1 MKNIL
6 TIFFFIILSSCA
18 SITGTSTQPIS
29 IVVKDGSDN
38 SLEDVKCTLVND
50 KGAWEIKAPAFANVT
65 RSAADLAITCK
76 KKGYPDGLA
85 KGVSRAIGNMWGNV
99 ILGGGVGAIID
110 HSKGKG
116 YGYSDQMTIIMGKTT
131 LYDRKTGS
139 NLQSTY

>member
-1 MKNIL
+1 M
-6 TIFFFIILSSCA
+6 
-18 SITGTSTQPIS
+18 
-29 IVVKDGSDN
+29 
-38 SLEDVKCTLVND
+38 VND

-139 NLQSTY
+139 NPQSTY